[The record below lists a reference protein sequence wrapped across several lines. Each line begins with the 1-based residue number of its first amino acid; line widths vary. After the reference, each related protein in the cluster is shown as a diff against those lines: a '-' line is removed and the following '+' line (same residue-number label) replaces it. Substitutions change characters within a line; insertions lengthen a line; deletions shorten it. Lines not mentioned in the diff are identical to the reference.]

1 MTNIKIPTSKPYQDF
16 IIEKLKNSEHAAG
29 FLTAI
34 LEEENPEPEL
44 LKNVI
49 AKVIEAKYQNQDLS
63 NEAKL
68 CYEKL
73 NHLLTKSGC
82 AEIYGFIE
90 LLNSLGFEISIH
102 VKEYITEVE
111 ESETGFLK
119 IS

>member
-1 MTNIKIPTSKPYQDF
+1 MTNIKIPTSKPYHDF

-44 LKNVI
+44 LKNAI
-49 AKVIEAKYQNQDLS
+49 AQVIEAKYQNQDLS

-73 NHLLTKSGC
+73 NHLLTESGC

-102 VKEYITEVE
+102 VKEYITQVE
-111 ESETGFLK
+111 EEEPAIACF
-119 IS
+119 